1 MHAQQRKEIRYR
13 GISRAMADTSVR
25 DGGVAESVN
34 IIVDNEELAPI
45 VAPKIISTL
54 PAGIDYDL
62 LYIHSTSNYKN
73 YIGVHQGKLC
83 KVDPGGV
90 TDFYTLEAGESVA
103 SIKGIGNT
111 LVIAT
116 DDRMFY
122 ILYKDGQ
129 YEYLGEQVPFP
140 DIKIYPYFPEGNQKE
155 AKAFIGNV
163 YYSQWGDSVLAIVG
177 EGRLG
182 IVDNFYYG
190 VDGEYPIEQNTTYS
204 ILAKGLSELLW
215 GKIEQSMKE
224 LRRDS
229 MFASAILVRYAVR
242 LFDGS
247 YIRHSVP
254 FLLGFSGPFIGPV
267 THVSEDLGGDTDS
280 CYAVCN
286 IQNAYQLGISLM
298 TDYAALAPWSDII
311 KGVDFFVSEPIHK
324 DYKYNGLLTGITSGA
339 YSIQQEDHPE
349 ELLTNTSLFYRI
361 KTLDI
366 TEFEN
371 FTGEVFDDIGEAI
384 KDTDALRTRPQLTD
398 DYRSHHK
405 ISASTLFEFN
415 SRLNIANIKC
425 QYYPGPP
432 RYASETILQGSPGVT
447 FTPWTMKFYIKGE
460 DGVSVRVIT
469 GYNFG
474 ASAPGP
480 WIVYPDSRCYK
491 VDVYNDGTLKTLT
504 MKEHP
509 LLNCAYYFGGF
520 DTSYYQLYKEGA
532 PAGQI
537 NQETNNLTYM
547 SNYLMQSEVNNPFF
561 FPLTGRHIVAGGK
574 ILGVATTTKALSQ
587 GQFGQFPLY
596 VFCSDG
602 IWAMETAPDGTY
614 SHIVPASRDVCINP
628 DSITGIDGAVIFVS
642 KRGVMLLEGSNV
654 SCISEVMDGLHFRAD
669 SLEGVPEACAT
680 FWGSDLPDRISDDL
694 SFIDYVSQ
702 AAIAYD
708 YANQRLIF
716 ANYTKPYQYIYSLKS
731 NTWHK
736 LFAEGG
742 LYITRTL
749 NSYPDCYLQACD
761 VLGCPVYNFSHVD
774 DVNDIKTRTFG
785 IVVSRSLDL
794 DMPGVLKTIMQIKHR
809 GHFTKYSVRM
819 VLLGSRDERNYV
831 RVRSLKGT
839 SYKTYKIVLFL
850 NLLPTERLS
859 WTDLI
864 YNEKFNNKLR

>member
-1 MHAQQRKEIRYR
+1 MQAQQKKQIRYR

-45 VAPKIISTL
+45 VAPKIVGTL

-73 YIGVHQGKLC
+73 YIGVHEGKLC

-111 LVIAT
+111 LVVAT

-122 ILYKDGQ
+122 ILYKNGQ

-140 DIKIYPYFPEGNQKE
+140 DIKVYQHLPEGGQRE
-155 AKAFIGNV
+155 GEYYIGDLLYNGKTLQQNIEDGESGINEFYTGV
-163 YYSQWGDSVLAIVG
+163 DAEYPVDGSTKYSVLAK
-177 EGRLG
+177 
-182 IVDNFYYG
+182 
-190 VDGEYPIEQNTTYS
+190 
-204 ILAKGLSELLW
+204 ALSELLW
-215 GKIEQSMKE
+215 GKIEQAMKE
-224 LRRDS
+224 LRMDS
-229 MFASAILVRYAVR
+229 MFTSAVLVRYAVR

-247 YIRHSVP
+247 YTRHSVP
-254 FLLGFSGPFIGPV
+254 FLLGFSGPFIGNV
-267 THVSEDLGGDTDS
+267 THNSVTINETTWSTII
-280 CYAVCN
+280 YN
-286 IQNAYQLGISLM
+286 IQNAYQLGISLIS
-298 TDYAALAPWSDII
+298 DYAALAPWSDII

-324 DYKYNGLLTGITSGA
+324 DYKYNGLITGIASSV
-339 YSIQQEDHPE
+339 YSMQQEEHPE

-460 DGVSVRVIT
+460 DGVSVQVIT

-480 WIVYPDSRCYK
+480 WIVYPDSRYYK
-491 VDVYNDGTLKTLT
+491 VDVYNDGTLKTLV

-654 SCISEVMDGLHFRAD
+654 SCISEVMNGLHFRAD

-680 FWGSDLPDRISDDL
+680 FWGWHRPLDRISDDL
-694 SFIDYVSQ
+694 SFIDYISQ
-702 AAIAYD
+702 SSIAYD

-749 NSYPDCYLQACD
+749 NSYPDCYLQARD
-761 VLGCPVYNFSHVD
+761 VLGCPVYNFSHID
-774 DVNDIKTRTFG
+774 DVNDINTRTFG
-785 IVVSRSLDL
+785 IVVSRSIDL
-794 DMPGVLKTIMQIKHR
+794 DTPGVLKTIMQINHR
-809 GHFTKYSVRM
+809 GYFADDNVRM
-819 VLLGSRDERNYV
+819 VLLGSRDEQNYV
-831 RVRSLKGT
+831 RVRSLKST
-839 SYKTYKIVLFL
+839 SYKTYKIALFL

-859 WTDLI
+859 WTDLV
-864 YNEKFNNKLR
+864 YNEKFNNKPR